1 MSTSI
6 ASSDPT
12 VRRRPVVLEK
22 RPNIEWLAND
32 ADVSPVTEAS
42 ANTATEPSCTRKVV
56 SKPKRPRWLTLVSI
70 FSKILILLILI
81 LGLVQMIRKL
91 ALKSTNSSGGS
102 LVVVPD
108 FVRRIDEVEGSLVV
122 VPDFVRQ
129 IDEVESFVKTMM
141 TMMQVQVDVV
151 DKKIES
157 EVGGLRRE
165 LSDKIE
171 EKAGEVNHR
180 FEILDSKSEM
190 LEKKL
195 GELGAMEFYRKEDRD
210 KILDDLMNV
219 KGADNRDMKVSLDD
233 IIMTARDTLMKE
245 IHRLGR
251 VDYALSSGGA
261 KVVRHSEP
269 VIIGNV
275 GRWFRKI
282 SLTTVYKD
290 SEKMLKPSFGEPGQ
304 CFPLKGDSGFVQI
317 RLRTTIIP

>member
-22 RPNIEWLAND
+22 RPNIELLAGD
-32 ADVSPVTEAS
+32 ACVSPVNEAS
-42 ANTATEPSCTRKVV
+42 ANTATELSCTRIVI
-56 SKPKRPRWLTLVSI
+56 SKLKRPRWLTLVSI
-70 FSKILILLILI
+70 FSKNLVLLIVI

-91 ALKSTNSSGGS
+91 ALKSTDSSGGS

-108 FVRRIDEVEGSLVV
+108 FVRRIDEVE
-122 VPDFVRQ
+122 
-129 IDEVESFVKTMM
+129 SFVKTKM
-141 TMMQVQVDVV
+141 TMMQVQVDAM

-195 GELGAMEFYRKEDRD
+195 GELGAVEF
-210 KILDDLMNV
+210 
-219 KGADNRDMKVSLDD
+219 
-233 IIMTARDTLMKE
+233 
-245 IHRLGR
+245 
-251 VDYALSSGGA
+251 
-261 KVVRHSEP
+261 
-269 VIIGNV
+269 
-275 GRWFRKI
+275 
-282 SLTTVYKD
+282 
-290 SEKMLKPSFGEPGQ
+290 
-304 CFPLKGDSGFVQI
+304 
-317 RLRTTIIP
+317 